1 MIKTGALLMA
11 GLATVAAGGVFY
23 AFAYPYLSGDIKAEK
38 RQAALNSSSPRR
50 GNERSVD
57 KDSRR
62 KQIAESLKE
71 IESRSK
77 TKKLSLDSRLLQAG
91 LAWDRRKFYLFSA
104 LMGVIFG
111 AVLFFLSPNRLLI
124 PPAAA
129 IGALGFPSW
138 LLSYL
143 RKRRFN
149 KFILEFP
156 NAIDVIVRGVKAGLP
171 LGDCMNI
178 IASEAAEPVR
188 SEFRNIVDAQAL
200 GLGLGEAV
208 DRIVESVPVAEAKFF
223 SIVINIQQKAG
234 GNLSETLGNL
244 SRVLRDRKRMR
255 VKINAM
261 SMEAKSSASIIGALP
276 FVVAFMVYLTSPAYI
291 ELLWKTHAGQ
301 MALFGCGFWMSVG
314 VMMMRKMINFDI

>member
-1 MIKTGALLMA
+1 MKVNAMLLA
-11 GLATVAAGGVFY
+11 GLATVASGGIFY
-23 AFAYPYLSGDIKAEK
+23 AFVYPYLSGDILAEK
-38 RQAALNSSSPRR
+38 RQAALQSASPRKASD
-50 GNERSVD
+50 RSVD
-57 KDSRR
+57 KDNRR

-71 IESRSK
+71 METRTK
-77 TKKLSLDSRLLQAG
+77 TKKLSLESRLLQAG
-91 LAWDRRKFYLFSA
+91 LNWDRRKFYLFSA
-104 LMGVIFG
+104 VMGVVFAG
-111 AVLFFLSPNRLLI
+111 LVFMMSSNRLLV
-124 PPAAA
+124 PAAAA
-129 IGALGFPSW
+129 IGALGFPAW

-143 RKRRFN
+143 RKRRIN

-178 IASEAAEPVR
+178 IAAEAAEPVR

-200 GLGLGEAV
+200 GLSLGEAV

-223 SIVINIQQKAG
+223 AIVINIQQKAG

-276 FVVAFMVYLTSPAYI
+276 FIVALMVYLTSPAYI

-301 MALFGCGFWMSVG
+301 MALVGCGFWMSVG

>member
-1 MIKTGALLMA
+1 MKTTAMLMA
-11 GLATVAAGGVFY
+11 GLATVAVGGVLY
-23 AFAYPYLSGDIKAEK
+23 TFAYPYLSGDFQAQK
-38 RQAALNSSSPRR
+38 RQAALNAASPRKTNDR
-50 GNERSVD
+50 AQD

-71 IESRSK
+71 IESRTKS
-77 TKKLSLDSRLLQAG
+77 KKLSLDARLLQAG
-91 LAWDRRKFYLFSA
+91 LTWDRRKFYLFSA
-104 LMGVIFG
+104 MMGGIFG
-111 AVLFFLSPNRLLI
+111 ALLFLLSPNRLLI
-124 PPAAA
+124 PPAIA

-138 LLSYL
+138 LLSFL

-149 KFILEFP
+149 KFIMEFP

-178 IASEAAEPVR
+178 IASEASEPVR

-200 GLGLGEAV
+200 GLSLGEAV
-208 DRIVESVPVAEAKFF
+208 ERIVESVPVAEAKFF

-276 FVVAFMVYLTSPAYI
+276 FVVACMVYLTSPAYI

-301 MALFGCGFWMSVG
+301 LALFGCAFWMSVG
-314 VMMMRKMINFDI
+314 IMMMRKMINFDI